1 MSEIGSNCLSEE
13 NSAKVICLRQ
23 NEMNDEFAVEQSK
36 RDARITLAQRIAW
49 GDSLLAQLSDSPS
62 YLAEQAVLN
71 RIVQQWLDSRQEQLN
86 KNDDQ

>member
-1 MSEIGSNCLSEE
+1 
-13 NSAKVICLRQ
+13 
-23 NEMNDEFAVEQSK
+23 MNDEFAVEQSK

-62 YLAEQAVLN
+62 YRAKCRKESRLAEQAELN
-71 RIVQQWLDSRQEQLN
+71 RIVQQWLDSRQEQFN